1 MSSVRL
7 SVSNSRSTSVAYE
20 ISQREGG
27 VIYMDTYKGGNGGK
41 IQAMVTSHYFIVCQV
56 SFLGV
61 SYHCVKI
68 TKLMTCTHGY
78 IYIKSTMDWIQYPA
92 LDT

>member
-41 IQAMVTSHYFIVCQV
+41 IQAMVTSHYFIFLQV
-56 SFLGV
+56 MLLGV
-61 SYHCVKI
+61 SDNFVK
-68 TKLMTCTHGY
+68 
-78 IYIKSTMDWIQYPA
+78 KSDDLSP
-92 LDT
+92 